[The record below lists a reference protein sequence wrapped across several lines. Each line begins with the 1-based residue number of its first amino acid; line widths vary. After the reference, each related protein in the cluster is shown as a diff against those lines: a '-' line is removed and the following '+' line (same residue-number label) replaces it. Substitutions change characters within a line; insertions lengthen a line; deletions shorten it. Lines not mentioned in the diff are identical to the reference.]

1 MADIIHFVSRKM
13 SRYILGSF
21 GGIYLSLDDV
31 EEEIWVA
38 AAAEE
43 MSETQ
48 RLIEAFYLLLD
59 LRRRTT
65 RRTPEQKQ

>member
-1 MADIIHFVSRKM
+1 M
-13 SRYILGSF
+13 GSF